1 MLKIYLLA
9 AVALLA
15 GALGMNAQVV
25 TTEPSPLQEDSQ
37 NGWSISTPT
46 KATWVL
52 KTSRHLRHYM
62 PTPAYPQSTATE
74 SI

>member
-37 NGWSISTPT
+37 NVVVYFQADQGNMGLKEDRKSTR
-46 KATWVL
+46 L
-52 KTSRHLRHYM
+52 NSSH
-62 PTPAYPQSTATE
+62 
-74 SI
+74 

>member
-25 TTEPSPLQEDSQ
+25 TTEPSPLQEDS
-37 NGWSISTPT
+37 
-46 KATWVL
+46 L
-52 KTSRHLRHYM
+52 
-62 PTPAYPQSTATE
+62 
-74 SI
+74 